1 MSKPSTSLWRAAVR
15 LSASLGLVL
24 TTLLATHTPAH
35 ADVVVIV
42 HPSNKAAIDDDAI
55 SKLFLGQLKTFPS
68 GAAAIPVD
76 QKNAATSEEFHLK
89 VLNKS
94 DKEVRKLWARQIFT
108 GGLQPPPNLDDDDAV
123 LQYVANTPE
132 AIGYIQASKVNNK
145 VKVVRK

>member
-15 LSASLGLVL
+15 LPLSFGLVL
-24 TTLLATHTPAH
+24 TTLLATHTPAQ

-55 SKLFLGQLKTFPS
+55 SKLFLGQLKIFPG
-68 GAAAIPVD
+68 GATAIPVD
-76 QKNAATSEEFHLK
+76 QKMAATAEEFHLK

-94 DKEVRKLWARQIFT
+94 DKDVRKLWARQVFT
-108 GGLQPPPNLDDDDAV
+108 GGLQPPAMMEDDDAV